1 MKKEIQMM
9 ERNLRVKRI
18 YTLGSYQNIEL
29 GDEVVGIPMPL
40 AANEDFM
47 GSLSYLQ
54 LLNLER
60 RVNKYYLIREQYRS
74 ATPEEAIALIEAE
87 IADTKQSLYDYISSE
102 EQKEK
107 GE

>member
-1 MKKEIQMM
+1 M

-29 GDEVVGIPMPL
+29 GDEILGIPAQL
-40 AANEDFM
+40 ATNERFI
-47 GSLSYLQ
+47 GELSYLQ

-60 RVNKYYLIREQYRS
+60 RVNKYYLIREKYRT
-74 ATPEEAIALIEAE
+74 ADPEEAIALIEAE
-87 IADTKQSLYDYISSE
+87 IADVKQSLYDYVSSE